1 MYKFLSVTLSLAA
14 ALMLAGLAY
23 VDTIAADETHEGPI
37 KVTLAEAASEF
48 PAGIRFRLRAES
60 EAPITSVAVRIRS
73 VARSWGMYEFLNHG
87 SGKVVDARLFWQ
99 TIDPRRYIPPGALL
113 HVSFEIKDSAGNF
126 HETGFEDFVY
136 EDSKFEWKEVTSGSV
151 TVAYHGPIKRRAN
164 AVLNTVVQTLETMA
178 PILGSDPSIPIR
190 ATVYNNYGEMLA
202 ALPIWTRQIGHE
214 LVAEGQ
220 AFGDFNTLTASRE
233 WQAGVGHGR
242 PRGRA
247 YSHAPGWRRG
257 REQPYQLGWTKV
269 SAEFGN
275 PAPGFSYD
283 IALEFALETDLLLPV
298 VYWRGLP
305 EDAEE
310 IIIFYGQA
318 KSIVSYMIFTY
329 GPDKIRLLLS
339 ELKRD
344 VPMDDA
350 LKSVYGFGLNAL
362 DNSWRA
368 FVGAPEYVAPE
379 VRISRPDVQPLP
391 TIEMYTLAT
400 EPVAPKSDSQAEEPV
415 PKTMTDGQDLGEV
428 PPEVVVQP
436 ASGGCNSH
444 ANGATGM
451 LDISAA
457 VMLAWLFALAALRRR
472 RGTLC

>member
-23 VDTIAADETHEGPI
+23 VDPIAADETQEGPI
-37 KVTLAEAASEF
+37 KVTLAEATSEF
-48 PAGIRFRLRAES
+48 PQGIRFRLRAES

-73 VARSWGMYEFLNHG
+73 VARSWGMYEFLDHG
-87 SGKVVDARLFWQ
+87 GGKVVDARLFWW
-99 TIDPRRYIPPGALL
+99 TIAPPRYIPPGALL
-113 HVSFEIKDSAGNF
+113 LVSFEIKDSAGNF
-126 HETGFEDFVY
+126 HETGFQDFVY

-164 AVLNTVVQTLETMA
+164 AVLDTVVQTLETMA
-178 PILGSDPSIPIR
+178 PILGTDLSIPIR

-202 ALPIWTRQIGHE
+202 ALPFWTRQIGHE

-220 AFGDFNTLTASRE
+220 AFGEFNTLLLLGSGRQALGTAGHE
-233 WQAGVGHGR
+233 AVHILTHQAGDG
-242 PRGRA
+242 A
-247 YSHAPGWRRG
+247 
-257 REQPYQLGWTKV
+257 V
-269 SAEFGN
+269 SNLPAWLDEGLAEFGN

-283 IALEFALETDLLLPV
+283 IALEFALETDVLLPV
-298 VYWRGLP
+298 VYLRGLP

-400 EPVAPKSDSQAEEPV
+400 EPVAPKSDSQAEDPV

-457 VMLAWLFALAALRRR
+457 VMLAWLFALAALKWRRR
-472 RGTLC
+472 TLC